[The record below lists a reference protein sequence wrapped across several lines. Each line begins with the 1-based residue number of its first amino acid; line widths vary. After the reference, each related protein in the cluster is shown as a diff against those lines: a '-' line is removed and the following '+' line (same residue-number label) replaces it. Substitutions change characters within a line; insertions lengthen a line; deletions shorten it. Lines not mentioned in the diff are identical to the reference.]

1 MGCNVNTQEDNEMVS
16 VQKLYKSFPTSKGE
30 VKAVKNVSFEVPKGS
45 FFGLVGPSGCG
56 KTTTLRCIAG
66 LDRSE
71 NGEVMLEGKI
81 MSSSG
86 KSVFIPPHKR
96 NIGMVFQSYAIWPHM
111 NVFKNVAF
119 PLRVGR
125 NLPAKEVAKQVEE
138 ALTLV
143 HLEEL
148 LDRQATNLSGGQQQ
162 RLALAR
168 AIVGNPKLLLLDEPL
183 SNLDAKLR
191 DEMRG
196 ELKRVQQA
204 LGVTTIYVTHD
215 QSEAL
220 SMADTLAVMNEG
232 EIIQLDEPK
241 KIYEHPV
248 NEFVADF
255 IGAANMIPGTVT
267 FKEDQGNLF
276 TVETPYGSLPYAIAG
291 GGKVGGKVLIS
302 VKPEDIELYDHPLE
316 GLSSGWSGKVEQ
328 VSFLGGVVDYR
339 ISVGELTLR
348 ARVHPSI
355 FFKQG
360 DKVYIAPKRD
370 RYSLI
375 PIR

>member
-1 MGCNVNTQEDNEMVS
+1 M
-16 VQKLYKSFPTSKGE
+16 
-30 VKAVKNVSFEVPKGS
+30 
-45 FFGLVGPSGCG
+45 
-56 KTTTLRCIAG
+56 
-66 LDRSE
+66 
-71 NGEVMLEGKI
+71 
-81 MSSSG
+81 
-86 KSVFIPPHKR
+86 
-96 NIGMVFQSYAIWPHM
+96 
-111 NVFKNVAF
+111 
-119 PLRVGR
+119 
-125 NLPAKEVAKQVEE
+125 EE

-143 HLEEL
+143 HLEEF
-148 LDRQATNLSGGQQQ
+148 LDRPATNLSGGQQQ

-241 KIYEHPV
+241 KVYEHPV

-360 DKVYIAPKRD
+360 DRVYVAPKRD

-375 PIR
+375 PIE

>member
-1 MGCNVNTQEDNEMVS
+1 MVF
-16 VQKLYKSFPTSKGE
+16 VQDLYKSFPTGRGE
-30 VKAVKNVSFEVPKGS
+30 VKAVKNVSFEVPKGK
-45 FFGLVGPSGCG
+45 FFSLVGPSGCG

-66 LDRSE
+66 LERPE
-71 NGEVMLEGKI
+71 NGEVKLEGVVVF
-81 MSSSG
+81 SSNQN
-86 KSVFIPPHKR
+86 VFIPPHKR

-111 NVFKNVAF
+111 NVFNNVAF
-119 PLRVGR
+119 PLRIGR
-125 NLPAKEVAKQVEE
+125 NLSKKNVAKQVVE
-138 ALTLV
+138 ALALV
-143 HLEEL
+143 HLGEL
-148 LDRQATNLSGGQQQ
+148 KDRPATNLSGGQQQ

-168 AIVGNPKLLLLDEPL
+168 AIVGEPKLLLLDEPL

-220 SMADTLAVMNEG
+220 SMSDTIAVMNEG
-232 EIIQLDEPK
+232 EIIQIDGPVRV
-241 KIYEHPV
+241 YEHPV
-248 NEFVADF
+248 DEFVADF
-255 IGAANMIPGTVT
+255 IGAANLIPGTVT
-267 FKEDQGNLF
+267 SLEVQGNLF
-276 TVETPYGSLPYAIAG
+276 TVETPYGRLPYAISD
-291 GGKVGGKVLIS
+291 GGKVGERVLIS

-316 GLSSGWSGKVEQ
+316 GLSPGWPGKVEQ
-328 VSFLGGVVDYR
+328 ASFLGGVMDYR

-348 ARVHPSI
+348 ARMHPSI

-360 DKVYIAPKRD
+360 DRVYIAPKRD

-375 PIR
+375 PIGNQ

>member
-1 MGCNVNTQEDNEMVS
+1 MEMIS
-16 VQKLYKSFPTSKGE
+16 IRNLHKHFPTSKGE
-30 VKAVKNVSFEVPKGS
+30 VKAVENVSFEVSKGN
-45 FFGLVGPSGCG
+45 FFSLVGPSGCG

-66 LDRSE
+66 LERPE
-71 NGEVMLEGKI
+71 NGEVKLEGVVVF
-81 MSSSG
+81 SSSQN
-86 KSVFIPPHKR
+86 VFIPPHKR

-111 NVFKNVAF
+111 NVFNNVAF
-119 PLRVGR
+119 PLRIGR
-125 NLPAKEVAKQVEE
+125 NLPRKNVAKQVEE

-143 HLEEL
+143 HLGEL
-148 LDRQATNLSGGQQQ
+148 MDRPATNLSGGQQQ

-168 AIVGNPKLLLLDEPL
+168 AIVGEPKLLLLDEPL

-220 SMADTLAVMNEG
+220 SMSDTIAVMNEG
-232 EIIQLDEPK
+232 EIIQLDEPRRV
-241 KIYEHPV
+241 YEHPV
-248 NEFVADF
+248 NQFVADF
-255 IGAANMIPGTVT
+255 IGTANLIPGTVT
-267 FKEDQGNLF
+267 SLEVQGNLF
-276 TVETPYGSLPYAIAG
+276 TVDTPYGRLPYAIPDSE
-291 GGKVGGKVLIS
+291 KVGEKVLIS

-316 GLSSGWSGKVEQ
+316 GLSPGWPGNIEQ
-328 VSFLGGVVDYR
+328 ASFLGGVMDYR

-355 FFKQG
+355 FFQRG
-360 DKVYIAPKRD
+360 DRVYIAPKPD
-370 RYSLI
+370 RYSII
-375 PIR
+375 PLKKG